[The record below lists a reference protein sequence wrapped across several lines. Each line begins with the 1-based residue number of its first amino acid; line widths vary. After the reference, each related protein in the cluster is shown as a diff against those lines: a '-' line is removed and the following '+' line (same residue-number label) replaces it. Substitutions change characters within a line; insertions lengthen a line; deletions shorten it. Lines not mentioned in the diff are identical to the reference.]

1 MKNVLLVLTLLLS
14 TQILFAQKWIV
25 DPMHSVVQFK
35 AGHMGIAEIVGAF
48 EKYTVEF
55 EPDNEEMTALKLNV
69 DIETASLETEVEQ
82 RNEHLRSKDFFN
94 VEKFPKMTFK
104 STSYKKKKKGMYELK
119 GDLTMLGKT
128 KSVTLMVKKGKEVT
142 GLYGER
148 RIGFVATG
156 TVNRTD
162 FGLTFN
168 ADMDN
173 GSKLISE
180 EIKIFIAMEFM
191 KTEKK

>member
-1 MKNVLLVLTLLLS
+1 MKNVLLVLTF
-14 TQILFAQKWIV
+14 LFATQLAFAQTWTV
-25 DPMHSVVQFK
+25 DPMHSRVQFK
-35 AGHMGIAEIVGAF
+35 AGHMGIAEIVGVF
-48 EKYTVEF
+48 EKYTVDF
-55 EPDNEEMTALKLNV
+55 DPGNEEMTELKLSV
-69 DIETASLETEVEQ
+69 DIETKSLETEVEQ

-94 VEKFPKMTFK
+94 VEKYPKMTFK

-119 GDLTMLGKT
+119 GELTILGKT
-128 KSVTLMVKKGKEVT
+128 KTVALMVKKGKEVT

-148 RIGFVATG
+148 RIGFVAAG
-156 TVNRTD
+156 KINRID

-180 EIKIFIAMEFM
+180 EIEIFIAMEFM
-191 KTEKK
+191 KAEKK